1 MIAENVAT
9 LHKYYYMA
17 RYSLLKTLA
26 GKHRTYV
33 SEIKKRYMKDGILK
47 IPYVTKSGPKVCEFY
62 HDGFRKQQRGYDN
75 VSDILPVYKKYDG
88 RFTII
93 NRIKAGKCELCGA
106 NADYLIMHHVRT
118 LKQLTGKDEYEKK
131 MLDIHRKSLA
141 LCPTCYS
148 NLHMSKPNG
157 D

>member
-1 MIAENVAT
+1 MYNYYMIAENVAT

-62 HDGFRKQQRGYDN
+62 HDGFRKQQTFGK
-75 VSDILPVYKKYDG
+75 ILIL
-88 RFTII
+88 II
-93 NRIKAGKCELCGA
+93 VLLLMI
-106 NADYLIMHHVRT
+106 
-118 LKQLTGKDEYEKK
+118 LKISSTEQLTILTIK
-131 MLDIHRKSLA
+131 
-141 LCPTCYS
+141 
-148 NLHMSKPNG
+148 HMR
-157 D
+157 